1 MAEAKPKYS
10 KSATIGNLYA
20 GGTLATVK
28 IKTKGKPKKTI
39 LPVIYVPG
47 IFASRIKNASSGE
60 TIWDPD
66 DLDSMKNSFINGII
80 GSIIG
85 SDVTWTDKKID
96 KKTKI
101 LHADGKILDTH
112 HDKIIKSVIKRIK
125 QGKPYRRLLELVKI
139 DPWVADGT
147 FDEEPTD
154 KEAKRIKSLAEE
166 EYARRQSRGWYE
178 ILDRYA
184 DIMEQIYMLN
194 HKDFLFPTYGFGF
207 DWRVDMHGEAE
218 RFVKRIDQVLA
229 QTRYPEFGKE
239 KQDYLIDPAQKVII
253 VTHSMG
259 SIMSRYASEVLG
271 ASSKIHSIIH
281 LNQPTTGAP
290 ILYRRFQGGTSAE
303 KRFPFSI
310 DAIGDNVFNEILGN
324 NSYHFTRVGGMLAGA
339 IQLLPTNDYVCAETG
354 DKKWLQLKDKR
365 LSSRVG
371 ETDIYKLY
379 KDKTVG
385 LVSCKRYDASGIPK
399 PYTKEEFQRV
409 TLSDSWDQENFTD
422 EYVKNIT
429 TAKIKSFDK
438 AEYYYR
444 DTTPYTQDNY
454 RLRTTSSSYRQK
466 KKGANIYR
474 KIEENVDGASSFHSK
489 LRLKH
494 HKKTWIVAS
503 EGKNTLNFVELK
515 LNSENILDI
524 SFNASRRKQ
533 GDGTVPLTSQ
543 DALLRNAA
551 KRAGPAVTPRTQ
563 NTSTHD
569 TIGSTDVTHA
579 SMPSNRNAIAQVLEK
594 IEVITQTV
602 KPVKVNTP

>member
-1 MAEAKPKYS
+1 MAQAKQSYS
-10 KSATIGNLYA
+10 RSTTIGNLYA
-20 GGTLATVK
+20 GDNAASIK
-28 IKTKGKPKKTI
+28 IQTKGKPKKTI
-39 LPVIYVPG
+39 QPVIYVPG
-47 IFASRIKNASSGE
+47 IFASRIQDAKTGK
-60 TIWDPD
+60 TLWDPD
-66 DLDSMKNSFINGII
+66 DFKSMKKSLINGLL

-85 SDVTWTDKKID
+85 SNVTWTDEDID
-96 KKTKI
+96 KKTEI
-101 LHADGKILDTH
+101 LHAEGKILDKH
-112 HDKIIKSVIKRIK
+112 HDKIIAPVIKRIK

-139 DPWVADGT
+139 DPWVVDGT
-147 FDEEPTD
+147 FDDEPTD

-184 DIMEQIYMLN
+184 DIMEHIYMLN
-194 HKDFLFPTYGFGF
+194 HNDFLFPTYGFGF
-207 DWRVDMHGEAE
+207 DWRSDMTGEAE
-218 RFVKRIDQVLA
+218 RFVKRIDQILA
-229 QTRYPEFGKE
+229 QTKYQEFGQE

-271 ASSKIHSIIH
+271 ASNKIHSMVH

-290 ILYRRFQGGTSAE
+290 VLYRRFLGGTGAE

-324 NSYHFTRVGGMLAGA
+324 NSYHFTRVGGGLAGA
-339 IQLLPTNDYVCAETG
+339 IQLLPTNDHLAAETV

-365 LSSRVG
+365 LSSRVS

-385 LVSCKRYDASGIPK
+385 LISCKRYDKSGNPK
-399 PYTKEEFQRV
+399 PYTKEEFQRI
-409 TLSDSWDQENFTD
+409 TLSHSWDVENFTD
-422 EYVKNIT
+422 EYVRDVTPKE
-429 TAKIKSFDK
+429 IKSFDK

-444 DTTPYTQDNY
+444 DTTSYTKDNY
-454 RLRTTSSSYRQK
+454 RLRPEPSPIRQVIS
-466 KKGANIYR
+466 ADEPYSIL
-474 KIEENVDGASSFHSK
+474 EENIDGASTFHTK

-494 HKKTWIVAS
+494 HKETWVVAS
-503 EGKNTLNFVELK
+503 EGKDTFNFVELN
-515 LNSENILDI
+515 LNSENVLNI
-524 SFNASRRKQ
+524 SYKANLRKQ

-551 KRAGPAVTPRTQ
+551 KRAGPVVTPNTQ
-563 NTSTHD
+563 NTSTHE
-569 TIGSTDVTHA
+569 TIGITDVTHA

-594 IEVITQTV
+594 IEVITQSI

>member
-1 MAEAKPKYS
+1 MAQAKPNYS

-20 GGTLATVK
+20 GNNAASVK

-47 IFASRIKNASSGE
+47 IFASRIKNAENGD
-60 TIWDPD
+60 TLWDPD
-66 DLDSMKNSFINGII
+66 DLKSMKKSFTNGIV

-85 SDVTWTDKKID
+85 SDVTWTDRKIEKKIQ
-96 KKTKI
+96 I
-101 LHADGKILDTH
+101 LHADGKILDSH
-112 HDKIIKSVIKRIK
+112 HDKIIKSVVKRIK
-125 QGKPYRRLLELVKI
+125 QGKPYKRLLELVKI
-139 DPWVADGT
+139 DPWVVDGT
-147 FDEEPTD
+147 FDDEPTD

-184 DIMEQIYMLN
+184 DIMEHIYMLN
-194 HKDFLFPTYGFGF
+194 HKDFIFPTFAFGF
-207 DWRVDMHGEAE
+207 DWRSDMKGESE
-218 RFVKRIDQVLA
+218 RFVKRIDKILA
-229 QTRYPEFGKE
+229 QTEYPEFGKE

-271 ASSKIHSIIH
+271 ANGKIHSMIH

-290 ILYRRFQGGTSAE
+290 VLYRRFQGGTSAE

-324 NSYHFTRVGGMLAGA
+324 NSYHFTRVGGLLAGA
-339 IQLLPTNDYVCAETG
+339 IQLLPTNDHVCAETG
-354 DKKWLQLKDKR
+354 DKKWLQIKDSK
-365 LSSRVG
+365 LASRVNKS
-371 ETDIYKLY
+371 DIYKLY

-385 LVSCKRYDASGIPK
+385 LISCKRYDASGKPK
-399 PYTKEEFQRV
+399 PYTKKEFQRV

-422 EYVKNIT
+422 EYVKDVSP
-429 TAKIKSFDK
+429 AKIKSFDK

-444 DTTPYTQDNY
+444 DTTPYTMDNF
-454 RLRTTSSSYRQK
+454 RLRPETGSDEQK
-466 KKGANIYR
+466 QQASKFYAKISKNI
-474 KIEENVDGASSFHSK
+474 DGASAFHAK

-494 HKKTWIVAS
+494 HNKTWVVAS
-503 EGKNTLNFVELK
+503 EGKDTLNFVELK
-515 LNSENILDI
+515 LNSENIIDI
-524 SFNASRRKQ
+524 SFKTSRRKQ

-551 KRAGPAVTPRTQ
+551 KRAGPVVTPRTQ
-563 NTSTHD
+563 NTSKHE
-569 TIGSTDVTHA
+569 TIGITDVTHA
-579 SMPSNRNAIAQVLEK
+579 SMPSNRNAIAQVLEQ
-594 IEVITQTV
+594 IENITQTV